1 MEVITHLNTNGS
13 VNGWASCKQQH
24 QSEFSLQSLLSTSQ
38 AYFLTVDPQG
48 LMCDVSSQLSSLLD
62 FQCEELCGLKFLDLI
77 TEDFHDDVK
86 EMMEKLQ
93 TTGGWMSMRI
103 PVYTKDATKV
113 NMVLNLITSTKNNV
127 VHVVFQPQSI
137 SPGECAENSL
147 CMQLCTPTVE
157 MNANGKITAW
167 NAHMMELCGFS
178 EDDMVGQSFFD
189 LLTVGTVQKVR
200 RMLRL
205 SREVAG
211 ASSCRITLFT
221 LAGIPKL
228 IRLHAMASHNKA
240 GQLISIAVAAQH
252 LEEDRAKSAA
262 QSISDLPTADVFN
275 DIISDTSEDS
285 CDAWEGTDTAC

>member
-13 VNGWASCKQQH
+13 VNGWAACKQQH

-147 CMQLCTPTVE
+147 CMQLGTPTVE

-211 ASSCRITLFT
+211 ASSCRITLFYT
-221 LAGIPKL
+221 CRNP
-228 IRLHAMASHNKA
+228 
-240 GQLISIAVAAQH
+240 
-252 LEEDRAKSAA
+252 
-262 QSISDLPTADVFN
+262 
-275 DIISDTSEDS
+275 
-285 CDAWEGTDTAC
+285 